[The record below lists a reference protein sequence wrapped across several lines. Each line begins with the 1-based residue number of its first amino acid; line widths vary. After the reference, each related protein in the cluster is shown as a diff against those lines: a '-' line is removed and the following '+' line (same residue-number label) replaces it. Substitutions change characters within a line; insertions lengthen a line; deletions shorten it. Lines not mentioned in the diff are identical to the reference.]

1 MSEQKEK
8 KLKPEVLEERMFKL
22 RHNLEQTEDAYAEL
36 KKTQESIDE
45 NFEIAQSQL
54 RQLDYYQLSHEE
66 SMKLSTVMQRQNHL
80 RQLIRDR
87 NDKRLKEYQ
96 NSKESNEKELA
107 SVKKTYYNLLD
118 NQSDEK
124 KDNQV

>member
-1 MSEQKEK
+1 
-8 KLKPEVLEERMFKL
+8 MFKL